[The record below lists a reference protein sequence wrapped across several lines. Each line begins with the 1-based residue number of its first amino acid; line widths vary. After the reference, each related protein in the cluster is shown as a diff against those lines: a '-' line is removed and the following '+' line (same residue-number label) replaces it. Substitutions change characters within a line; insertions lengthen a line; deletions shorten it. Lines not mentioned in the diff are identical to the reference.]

1 MTTRSLFATR
11 FYEADL
17 GEDSLTESIEIKIFD
32 PQEEWSPVE

>member
-17 GEDSLTESIEIKIFD
+17 GDDDLVDAAALVLAD
-32 PQEEWSPVE
+32 PAGP